1 MLINNYKVIK
11 YLYKD
16 YVIIYYKDNKY
27 IRLDYIF
34 NDINLDTYNINYL
47 IFNNDI
53 EIIKIKQ
60 FNNNKYNYYYKRL
73 KLIKMIWR
81 MYERLY

>member
-16 YVIIYYKDNKY
+16 YVIIYYKDKKY
-27 IRLDYIF
+27 IYLDYIF

-47 IFNNDI
+47 IINNDI

-60 FNNNKYNYYYKRL
+60 FNNNKYTYYYKRL

>member
-1 MLINNYKVIK
+1 MINI
-11 YLYKD
+11 D
-16 YVIIYYKDNKY
+16 
-27 IRLDYIF
+27 
-34 NDINLDTYNINYL
+34 DINLDIYNINYL

-53 EIIKIKQ
+53 EIVKIKE